1 MLAPRAHPT
10 HLQTKASSVHC
21 QIVTIYSFRRDPISA
36 FVVSVAVVH
45 LLAGLFRLTRMSLAC
60 PMCFL
65 SFCLFSVWYVLRFF
79 ERMQ

>member
-1 MLAPRAHPT
+1 MLAPCASCAFH
-10 HLQTKASSVHC
+10 QTKASSVRT
-21 QIVTIYSFRRDPISA
+21 QVVTINSFRRDPISA

-45 LLAGLFRLTRMSLAC
+45 LLAGLFRLTRLSLAC

-79 ERMQ
+79 ERT